1 MSKKRSEEVWCVIWV
16 GVLDRGAVT
25 MQAVLQVPELMIWEI
40 KHTLNP
46 LVARDPQWEKSQ
58 LAMGL

>member
-1 MSKKRSEEVWCVIWV
+1 
-16 GVLDRGAVT
+16 